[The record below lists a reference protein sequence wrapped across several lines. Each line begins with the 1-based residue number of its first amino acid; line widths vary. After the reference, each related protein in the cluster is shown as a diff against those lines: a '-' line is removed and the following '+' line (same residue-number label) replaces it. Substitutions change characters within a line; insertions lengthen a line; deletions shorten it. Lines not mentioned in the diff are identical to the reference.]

1 MYCLDTL
8 ETSLFAPQL
17 FPTADGPGN
26 TYPAPHLTLVAGS
39 SFAGK
44 AGSHIAAF

>member
-26 TYPAPHLTLVAGS
+26 RYPAPPPTLARS
-39 SFAGK
+39 TIAGK
-44 AGSHIAAF
+44 AGSYIMAF